1 MSRKAAK
8 TSPQNNG
15 GADKDDA
22 CRLDIWLFRTRLLKT
37 RSLAARLITKGKIR
51 VKRNGRIDRVQK
63 PHTLIRPGDQIT
75 FMRGQELIS
84 VEMVE
89 AGIRRGPAS
98 EAQGLYIR
106 QEDVELS
113 R

>member
-8 TSPQNNG
+8 TSLQDSDE
-15 GADKDDA
+15 AESQTA

-37 RSLAARLITKGKIR
+37 RGLAARLIAKGKIR
-51 VKRNGRIDRVQK
+51 LKRNGRIDRVQK

-84 VEMVE
+84 VEMV
-89 AGIRRGPAS
+89 GSGTRRGPAV
-98 EAQGLYIR
+98 EAQRLYIR
-106 QEDVELS
+106 QEEAELS